1 MNAYL
6 GYLLHWNFWCFLA
19 GKGSRNYECN
29 DKIQHWYIFLFLW
42 PERMGQQMG
51 QHHKDIIIYIGEWRK
66 MWERSQSG
74 KHVACLGM
82 GLMGTFSGPKSLAV
96 QIFFNALWAGLTN
109 PRDILDS
116 FNENPLTVST
126 CSTLITAS
134 TDVQAFRLNPQHA

>member
-1 MNAYL
+1 
-6 GYLLHWNFWCFLA
+6 
-19 GKGSRNYECN
+19 
-29 DKIQHWYIFLFLW
+29 
-42 PERMGQQMG
+42 
-51 QHHKDIIIYIGEWRK
+51 
-66 MWERSQSG
+66 
-74 KHVACLGM
+74 
-82 GLMGTFSGPKSLAV
+82 MGTFSGPKSLAV